1 MAKILIVRLGSMGDI
16 LHALPAVTSIR
27 AALPEATI
35 GWLVE
40 ENWSEL
46 LTARGHKSDPVALT
60 PPKPVIN
67 LIHTVNTKRWRKRLF
82 HGETV
87 AEIRGDIKRLRES
100 HYDIAVDFQGNAK
113 SAIAGWMSSAPE
125 MAGYV
130 DPREWIA
137 RLFYKH
143 IFVRQGEHV
152 IEQNHQLAKQALAG
166 VLPGGELPLVAPQL
180 PCDPTAKQWVDEQIK
195 KLGIASFAMVTPG
208 AGWGAKQW
216 PPQRF
221 GEVAQA
227 LSRHNLRTL
236 VNTAPGE
243 EALSQAVVEASKG
256 TAFSMGCTVGQ
267 LIALTRRARIFIGGD
282 TGPLH
287 LAAALGIPV
296 VAIFGPT
303 DPARTG
309 PFGTQ
314 AIALRSPES
323 ETTSS
328 HHSEPDQ
335 GLLKITVEEVV
346 SAARHLLTANP
357 SDKNRRNTNSGSEDR
372 G

>member
-1 MAKILIVRLGSMGDI
+1 MAKILIVRLGAMGDI

-27 AALPEATI
+27 AALPDATI

-46 LTARGHKSDPVALT
+46 LTARGHKADPVALT
-60 PPKPVIN
+60 PTKPVVN
-67 LIHTVNTKRWRKRLF
+67 LIHTVNTKRWRKQLMQR
-82 HGETV
+82 ETM
-87 AEIRGDIKRLRES
+87 AEIRGDFRRVRET
-100 HYDIAVDFQGNAK
+100 HYDIAIDFQGNAK
-113 SAIAGWMSSAPE
+113 SSIAGWMSSASE

-137 RLFYKH
+137 RWFYKH
-143 IFVRQGEHV
+143 TFARQGEHV
-152 IEQNHQLAKQALAG
+152 IEQNHQLAKQVLAG
-166 VLPGGELPLVAPQL
+166 MLPGGDMPLLAPQL
-180 PCDPTAKQWVDEQIK
+180 PCDPAATQWVDEQIK
-195 KLGIASFAMVTPG
+195 ALGIASFAMVTPG

-227 LSRHNLRTL
+227 LAQHNLRTL

-243 EALSQAVVEASKG
+243 EALAQAVVDASNG
-256 TAFSMGCTVGQ
+256 AAFSIKCTIGQ

-287 LAAALGIPV
+287 LASALGILV

-309 PFGTQ
+309 PYGSR

-323 ETTSS
+323 ETTTS
-328 HHSEPDQ
+328 HRAEPEQ
-335 GLLKITVEEVV
+335 GLLKIQSEEVIA
-346 SAARHLLTANP
+346 AARHLLTAGNE
-357 SDKNRRNTNSGSEDR
+357 SG
-372 G
+372 GAKLG